1 MKYSDSHCISMLV
14 EEAISARELLLPQGA
29 AESHCNRQHT
39 TGRDGEELRGGVSKV
54 HQRCQVP
61 GPEFT
66 HIGEETSTKETQLQK
81 SGKKI
86 CR

>member
-39 TGRDGEELRGGVSKV
+39 TGRDGEELRGRGA
-54 HQRCQVP
+54 
-61 GPEFT
+61 GGGF
-66 HIGEETSTKETQLQK
+66 
-81 SGKKI
+81 
-86 CR
+86 